1 LKVTLKTKTIAEAMI
16 KTDKRVKITWQILI
30 AFKKRFDRKTQIDI
44 ICNRLTMAS
53 NPDQNLRKEKLWI
66 SEEE

>member
-1 LKVTLKTKTIAEAMI
+1 LKVTLKTRTIAEAMI
-16 KTDKRVKITWQILI
+16 KRDKRVKITWKPLI

-53 NPDQNLRKEKLWI
+53 KPRLELKKREIGDL
-66 SEEE
+66 